1 VEAARSA
8 LRPSY
13 TGLEVNTE
21 SAAKVERLRELFLPT
36 LRFLGFDLY
45 DLRLL
50 SGPNTLLRVTIDR
63 PEGVSL
69 DDCERVS
76 HSLGAL
82 LDQADPL
89 PGRYTLEV
97 SSPGAERP
105 LRSIDEYRRHLGK
118 RANIRYRVNGGQ
130 RVAEGR
136 MVGVTD
142 DRVELQLR
150 DAHTVEIPL
159 KDVEAARLAVEF

>member
-1 VEAARSA
+1 
-8 LRPSY
+8 
-13 TGLEVNTE
+13 VNTE
-21 SAAKVERLRELFLPT
+21 SAATVGRLRELFLPT
-36 LRFLGFDLY
+36 LNFLGYELY
-45 DLRLL
+45 DLKLM
-50 SGPNTLLRVTIDR
+50 GEHAPLLRVTIDR
-63 PEGVSL
+63 PSGVTL

-105 LRSIDEYRRHLGK
+105 LRSLEEYRRFLGR
-118 RANIRYRVNGGQ
+118 RANIRYRVDGGH

-136 MVGVTD
+136 MVSVSD
-142 DRVELQLR
+142 DRVELRLR
-150 DAHTVEIPL
+150 DTQTVSIPL
-159 KDVEAARLAVEF
+159 AEVEAARLAVDL

>member
-1 VEAARSA
+1 MNSESA
-8 LRPSY
+8 LR
-13 TGLEVNTE
+13 VD
-21 SAAKVERLRELFLPT
+21 RLRELFLPT
-36 LRFLGFDLY
+36 LTFLGFELY
-45 DLRLL
+45 DLKLL
-50 SGPNTLLRVTIDR
+50 GTGAPTLRVMIDR
-63 PEGVSL
+63 SEGVTL

-105 LRSIDEYRRHLGK
+105 LRGIDDYRRFLGK
-118 RANIRYRVNGGQ
+118 RANIRYRVDGGE

-136 MVGVTD
+136 MVGVQE

-150 DAHTVEIPL
+150 DAQAVSIPF
-159 KDVEAARLAVEF
+159 KDVMAARLAIDL